1 MGTPE
6 ILFGPQGPLLMMQ
19 SDNGSRY
26 AITMGDDGSVG
37 VQRYYDEQAGEV
49 GLQSLYPNIQ
59 GAGDDSSDLE
69 ASSTDDVDFVT
80 KLMFEQVVDVESKFR
95 IEWYFEST
103 CDTNKRWCEV
113 RVLLNGADVLG
124 GDEYYP
130 NKTGLWQSSMG
141 FSTNVLAAGTHVI
154 AIQYRSQ
161 DKPGIAKVKNARIH
175 VTKS

>member
-6 ILFGPQGPLLMMQ
+6 ILFGPQGPLLMLE
-19 SDNGSRY
+19 SNNGSRY
-26 AITMGDDGSVG
+26 AITMGDDGAVG
-37 VQRYYDEQAGEV
+37 VQRYYDDEAGEI
-49 GLQSLYPNIQ
+49 GLQTLYPNLQ
-59 GAGDDSSDLE
+59 SAGDESSDLA

-80 KLMFEQVVDVESKFR
+80 KLIFEQIVDVESNFR

-103 CDTNKRWCEV
+103 METKKRWCEV
-113 RVLLNGADVLG
+113 RVLLDGVTVLG

-130 NKTGLWQSSMG
+130 NQPGLWQSSMG
-141 FSTNVLAAGTHVI
+141 FSSNLLSVGTHTI

-161 DKPGIAKVKNARIH
+161 DKPGEARIRNARIH